1 MSIVSG
7 AARVAGIAGWPVAH
21 SRSPRIHG
29 FWLQRYGIDG
39 AYIPLPIEPGRF
51 SEAARG
57 LMAAGFAGLNVTLP
71 HKIAAFEACHEVD
84 EAARIAGSANTLT
97 FRGGRITGSTTDSFG
112 FLESLKDEGVDPTAG
127 PAMVLGARGAAR
139 AVVAALRG
147 LNVPVTVCNRSPEPA
162 ARLARDLG
170 PLHVLP
176 WTSRADAVCGHALLV
191 NATSL
196 GMHHQP
202 QLDLPLDRADASL
215 VVTDLVY
222 VPLRTALLASAEA
235 RGLRTVDGIGML
247 LHQARPGFRE
257 WFGVDPKVDAD
268 LRRFVLAD
276 LDPSG

>member
-1 MSIVSG
+1 MSILSG

-51 SEAARG
+51 AEAVHG

-97 FRGGRITGSTTDSFG
+97 FRNGRITGTTTDSFG
-112 FLESLKDEGVDPTAG
+112 FLESLRDSGIDPAAG
-127 PAMVLGARGAAR
+127 PALVLGAGGAAR

-147 LNVPVTVCNRSPEPA
+147 QGVPVTVCNRSAEPA
-162 ARLARDLG
+162 AKLARDLG
-170 PLHVLP
+170 PLHLLP
-176 WTSRADAVCGHALLV
+176 WTARAGAVRDHALLV

-202 QLDLPLDRADASL
+202 PLDLPLDHADPRL

-222 VPLRTALLASAEA
+222 VPLRTRLLAAAEA
-235 RGLRTVDGIGML
+235 RGLRTVDEIGML
-247 LHQARPGFRE
+247 LHQARPGFAA
-257 WFGVDPKVDAD
+257 WFGVDAKVDDD
-268 LRRFVLAD
+268 LRHFVLAD
-276 LDPSG
+276 LES